1 MLFVRREENY
11 YLIEVWS
18 VLGKRVVTAEFE
30 HRGETNNEQR
40 EARLVYSWMGVSSHA
55 IGIYCWRTKTKCIPV
70 QSSLPSAFLAPG
82 GIVASTNVTIST
94 DLSAGSHF
102 IDSRILFDSG
112 AHRVNT

>member
-1 MLFVRREENY
+1 VD
-11 YLIEVWS
+11 
-18 VLGKRVVTAEFE
+18 G
-30 HRGETNNEQR
+30 
-40 EARLVYSWMGVSSHA
+40 GVESCDWNLLLAHEDKMYPGA
-55 IGIYCWRTKTKCIPV
+55 I
-70 QSSLPSAFLAPG
+70 PSASIASG